1 MWCHACVVIA
11 VMLAMAGRAHAQ
23 FTAAPVLQFPI
34 SARSAAM
41 GETGAADNSD
51 PANLYFNPANVVG
64 KPRIYAQGSRW
75 DYAPIFGDEIDIW
88 IGSASAGICYPR
100 DESSRVT
107 SLCVDLAYGRLDY
120 GKAIATDPSGMPLG
134 EFDAY
139 EDYVV
144 LTLGAGIRVATDWE
158 LRAGVAAKRI
168 HLNYGLSA
176 PPDEGDISGF
186 AFDTGVTLARDAAFA
201 GWNATPAIAV
211 ALVNAG
217 PDLEFPDGN
226 HDPLPM
232 RFHFGGSIRVESP
245 TTRILSADVP
255 VIAMVTN
262 VDAVERFHDEEFS
275 WGIGS
280 ELAVAQIV
288 FVRVGVSDYKDE
300 FEFDSDQLSGWGVG
314 VGLPA
319 GPFRARFDF
328 TETSVEYTD
337 DKYGLSIDWL
347 L

>member
-1 MWCHACVVIA
+1 MIA
-11 VMLAMAGRAHAQ
+11 AILAMAGRAHAQ
-23 FTAAPVLQFPI
+23 FTSAPVLQIPI

-64 KPRIYAQGSRW
+64 KSRVYAQGSRW
-75 DYAPIFGDEIDIW
+75 DYAPIFGDDIDLW

-100 DESSRVT
+100 DESSRFT
-107 SLCVDLAYGRLDY
+107 SLCVDLGYGRLDY
-120 GKAIATDPSGMPLG
+120 GESIVTDPTGMPLG
-134 EFDAY
+134 QVHTF
-139 EDYVV
+139 EDYLA

-168 HLNYGLSA
+168 HLKYGLSG
-176 PPDEGDISGF
+176 PPMDSDVSGF
-186 AFDTGVTLARDAAFA
+186 AFDTGVTFAREAAFA
-201 GWNATPAIAV
+201 GWNAAPAFAL

-217 PDLEFPDGN
+217 PDLEFSSGGE
-226 HDPLPM
+226 DPLPT
-232 RFHFGGSIRVESP
+232 RVHFGGSVRVESP
-245 TTRILSADVP
+245 TTRLLSADVP
-255 VIAMVTN
+255 VIAIVTN
-262 VDAVERFHDEEFS
+262 VDGVDRFHGDEFS

-288 FVRVGVSDYKDE
+288 FVRVGISDYKDD
-300 FEFDSDQLSGWGVG
+300 FEFDSDQLSGWGIG

-319 GPFRARFDF
+319 GRFRARFDF
-328 TETSVEYTD
+328 TETSVNYTE
-337 DKYGLSIDWL
+337 DKYGLSVDWL

>member
-1 MWCHACVVIA
+1 MIVL
-11 VMLAMAGRAHAQ
+11 LAMAGRAHAQ
-23 FTAAPVLQFPI
+23 FTSAPVLQIPI
-34 SARSAAM
+34 SARAAAM

-75 DYAPIFGDEIDIW
+75 DYAPIFGDDIDLW

-100 DESSRVT
+100 DESSRFT
-107 SLCVDLAYGRLDY
+107 SLCVDLGYGRLDY
-120 GKAIATDPSGMPLG
+120 GESIATDPSGMPLG
-134 EFDAY
+134 VFSTF
-139 EDYVV
+139 EDYVA

-158 LRAGVAAKRI
+158 LRVGTAAKRI
-168 HLNYGLSA
+168 HLNYG
-176 PPDEGDISGF
+176 PDDVAGV
-186 AFDTGVTLARDAAFA
+186 AFDIGVTLARDAAFA
-201 GWNATPAIAV
+201 GWNATPAFAL

-217 PDLEFPDGN
+217 PDLEFSSGGE
-226 HDPLPM
+226 DPLPT

-245 TTRILSADVP
+245 TTRLLSADVP

-262 VDAVERFHDEEFS
+262 VDAVDRFHGDEFS

-288 FVRVGVSDYKDE
+288 FVRVGVSDYDDRYE
-300 FEFDSDQLSGWGVG
+300 VDNEQLSGWGIG
-314 VGLPA
+314 IGLPA

-328 TETSVEYTD
+328 TETSNDYTE
-337 DKYGLSIDWL
+337 DKYGLSVDWL